1 MKKFLISAAI
11 VSLVSVPAFAN
22 TADKSDAEIR
32 AKVQEHI
39 KTIDTNADGSISK
52 AEHDAASD
60 RMFSEADT
68 NKDGQLSLDE
78 MVAKKQSKKAKMD
91 R

>member
-11 VSLVSVPAFAN
+11 VSLISVPALAN

-32 AKVQEHI
+32 AKVQERM
-39 KTIDTNADGSISK
+39 KSIDTNSDGFISK
-52 AEHDAASD
+52 AEHDAASA
-60 RMFSEADT
+60 RMFSETDT
-68 NKDGQLSLDE
+68 DKDGQISLDE
-78 MVAKKQSKKAKMD
+78 MVAKKKAKID